1 MPAVLQLGDARAECD
16 AVIDQCVR
24 VVTEVT
30 GPLNGPAD
38 RAGCRFENGTVHTPA
53 GLKKAWTTLFDLGR

>member
-1 MPAVLQLGDARAECD
+1 
-16 AVIDQCVR
+16 VIDQCVR